1 MTPFPKVP
9 LLGAGR
15 EAPGEEILSNSATK
29 WHAEGD
35 GGVARAAV
43 TPVQH
48 GETEAQCEEGTPA
61 PRGGDSPNVPLVL
74 LDVAT
79 KRD

>member
-1 MTPFPKVP
+1 MPCPDPSDPFPKVP

-15 EAPGEEILSNSATK
+15 EAAGEEILSNSATK

-35 GGVARAAV
+35 RRVARTAV

-48 GETEAQCEEGTPA
+48 GETEAQ
-61 PRGGDSPNVPLVL
+61 
-74 LDVAT
+74 
-79 KRD
+79 